1 MEHSWKKHSNRSECR
16 YWIRCSN
23 QGRCYYRFWLRH
35 RSESENREQ
44 DKASSECCHYHD
56 VVIGEDCVFHANSVV
71 GSDGFG
77 YEFDENIR
85 SL

>member
-1 MEHSWKKHSNRSECR
+1 M
-16 YWIRCSN
+16 
-23 QGRCYYRFWLRH
+23 RH
-35 RSESENREQ
+35 RSGSENREQ
-44 DKASSECCHYHD
+44 DKAYPNVVIYHD

-85 SL
+85 SFIKIPQIYAVLVGDQVEIGACTTIDRER